1 MPTDRRPHVVLIAL
15 GFPPSGGSGAYRGL
29 GYANHLVALGWRVTV
44 LTVAEEFFDHV
55 TLSRDDSLLP
65 LVDER
70 VQVVRVPMRQ
80 QHLAGD
86 LRTWGR
92 FRGNFRQVHDDLWHL
107 VQEHVFPERYAGWI
121 VPLARATLAVHRREP
136 VDVVVA
142 SANPWATLAAAW
154 LVERLSS
161 IPFVADFRDAWTLD
175 QVNGGDLYPP
185 RHPARRWEKRVLER
199 ASRAFFVN
207 EGTREWYAERYPRIA
222 QRTRVV
228 PNGYDEDVTGLLPVR
243 PPRTEEHLRFGFLG
257 TVTDLHPHAAMWEGW
272 RRFRSDHPGASF
284 DIYGRLG
291 FFVQS
296 QKRIAALLPDPA
308 TSGVVFHGPVPKVE
322 VTGVYEHL
330 DVVVVMIGGS
340 RYITSGKIFET
351 LTLGKPLVLVC
362 DPESDAVL
370 VSRGHPLVHAVDR
383 LDPAAVDAAL
393 RAAAAQAPTVTP
405 EVVAEARRFAGRYA
419 RGQIVRRAAD
429 DLAAVARGRP
439 RDRTRGRAK
448 EDARA

>member
-1 MPTDRRPHVVLIAL
+1 MPSDRSPHVVLIAL

-29 GYANHLVALGWRVTV
+29 GYANHLVALGWQVTV
-44 LTVAEEFFDHV
+44 LTVGEEFFDQV
-55 TLSRDDSLLP
+55 TNSRDDSLLP

-70 VQVVRVPMRQ
+70 VRVVRVPMRQ
-80 QHLAGD
+80 QHMSGD
-86 LRTWGR
+86 VRTWGR
-92 FRGNFRQVHDDLWHL
+92 FRGNFRQVHDDLWKVL
-107 VQEHVFPERYAGWI
+107 QARVFPERYAGWI
-121 VPLARATLAVHRREP
+121 LPLARAVLDEHRREP

-142 SANPWATLAAAW
+142 SANPWAALAAGY
-154 LVERLSS
+154 LVERFAS
-161 IPFVADFRDAWTLD
+161 IPYVADFRDAWTLD

-185 RHPARRWEKRVLER
+185 GHLARRWEKRVLER
-199 ASRAFFVN
+199 AARAFFVN
-207 EGTREWYAERYPRIA
+207 EGTREWYAERYPVIA
-222 QRTRVV
+222 DRTRVV

-257 TVTDLHPHAAMWEGW
+257 TVTDLHPHAEMWEGW
-272 RRFRSDHPGASF
+272 RRFRTDHRGASF

-322 VTGVYEHL
+322 VTSVYERL

-351 LTLGKPLVLVC
+351 LTLGKPVVLVC
-362 DPESDAVL
+362 DPDSDAVL
-370 VSRGHPLVHAVDR
+370 LSRGHPLVHPVER
-383 LDPAAVDAAL
+383 LDADAVDAAL

-405 EVVAEARRFAGRYA
+405 ELVAEARRFAGRYA
-419 RGQIVRRAAD
+419 RGAIVRRAAE
-429 DLAAVARGRP
+429 DLADVVHERERSTTTTPAGVSRG
-439 RDRTRGRAK
+439 
-448 EDARA
+448 